1 MQKVKASKKLFTRTF
16 VCVIVITT
24 MIEGDTMKIL
34 KGYVFKKYPNKKQE
48 KLINK
53 TITLPKL
60 KEVKIREYRNKEVK
74 DLKYKKMGMS
84 SMSYNAYS

>member
-1 MQKVKASKKLFTRTF
+1 
-16 VCVIVITT
+16 
-24 MIEGDTMKIL
+24 MKIL

-84 SMSYNAYS
+84 SMSYNAYSWL

>member
-1 MQKVKASKKLFTRTF
+1 
-16 VCVIVITT
+16 